1 MKEKVCS
8 ICGIVDENVQPFAKK
23 VEVLGKAA
31 ELFDMNK
38 LEDVL
43 VLDLNVEEICPYCAE
58 VEGFKTD
65 PEIKEKVAYYVGLI
79 RGSIPDEDIE
89 PARVERRKPEKDKVE
104 EVLFEVQD
112 ALNRLLNVIEGKE
125 ED

>member
-1 MKEKVCS
+1 MAEKVCS
-8 ICGIVDENVQPFAKK
+8 ICGVVDENVQTFAKK
-23 VEVLGKAA
+23 MEVLGKAG
-31 ELFDMNK
+31 ELFDMDKIEN
-38 LEDVL
+38 VL
-43 VLDLNVEEICPYCAE
+43 VVDLEVQDVCPYCAE

-79 RGSIPDEDIE
+79 RGSIPEEDIE

-104 EVLFEVQD
+104 NVLIEVKE
-112 ALNRLLNVIEGKE
+112 AIERLISAVEGKE